1 MIETLTLADLC
12 RSAAPLT
19 LFPDDPVSQAVAAM
33 GERRLSSVVLVADGR
48 PVGIFT
54 ERDALGL
61 IARGDYLAGTRLGD
75 LMSPD
80 PLTAAP
86 HLNFVDGY
94 ALMAEHGFRHLV
106 LVDDQG
112 QLHGVLSETDFAR
125 ALGADEFLGPRTVA
139 DLMTR
144 TPATLPPDAT
154 VATALGLM
162 AERAISSVV
171 IVVAGQ
177 AVGILSERDAIRLTG
192 ADLDLRTTPL
202 ATLMSRPLH
211 TIGPD
216 RQAHEASV
224 SMQELG
230 IRRLVVEDAGGGLV
244 GILTRHD
251 LVKDIQS
258 IYLRLLRQVVAD
270 QGQALQDA
278 RAQLSEQSVLRTLLE
293 RSEHFGIV
301 AVDAG
306 HAVRFI
312 NGAALAALGLNAEG
326 ARSLPLPGLLAAAG
340 LATEGYAERLAALVG
355 AERLTLD
362 LIRPTGSDWRWL
374 RLVTSAI
381 RDGTGRCEGYLLSIQ
396 DLTQERADA
405 ERLRAIVDSSPAGI
419 GLGDMQGRLVL
430 ANPAFLT
437 MLGYQDHPQELLG
450 RHFSDFT
457 DTEDRP
463 RDAAEFA
470 RLLAGQVPSY
480 RLEKRYLRRD
490 GRLVRADVTVSAIRD
505 ATGRITAPLA
515 LVMDI
520 SDLRRAQ
527 ESLLEAQALT
537 HLGSWELDLSTNRLL
552 WSDEVYRIFGL
563 PPGSELTLEAFLNL
577 VHEDDR
583 ERVAAAYAHSVAT
596 AGDYDI
602 EHRVRRPDGRVR
614 WVRERGG
621 HTTDA
626 AGRVIRTL
634 GTVHDITEDHA
645 ARHQQRLINTLFEST
660 SEGILITDADN
671 RIVAVN
677 PAFTAI
683 TGYSAAEV
691 AGRNPRLLQSGRH
704 DAAFYRELWE
714 QLGLTGTWGGEVWN
728 RRKNGEVYPQWLII
742 NQVRGP
748 DGRVQQHL
756 AIFSDE
762 SAAQRS
768 AEAIEFLSHHDPLT
782 GLPNLTRL
790 RVRLTDALERASAGQ
805 HRLALLVLDLDRFQD
820 VIASHG
826 HLAGDEVL
834 KALAARLAA
843 AAQPADILA
852 RLAGDSFVIARALGA
867 DLEAVRIAQDLQQ
880 VVNQPLDVAG
890 LPNLTVTASIGVAV
904 YPEDGIGVTSL
915 LRNAESAL
923 KRAKEAGRNGIACY
937 RPEMTADARRRVQ
950 LESELRSAL
959 AEGEFRLFYQ
969 PIVCVATGAMVA
981 AEALIR
987 WQHPR
992 NWLLL
997 PAAFI
1002 DAVEHSD
1009 LIHPIGRWVL
1019 TQAVAQARDW
1029 QALARVR
1036 VSINVAG
1043 PQIASGE
1050 LARDLE
1056 AALDLVG
1063 LDPGLLEIE
1072 VLERFLL
1079 RDPDQALAE
1088 LQRVHDLGVAIALDD
1103 FGTGYSSL
1111 SYLKRLPVD
1120 YLKIDKSFIR
1130 HLVSDPGDSAIVR
1143 STITMAHNLGI
1154 QVIAE
1159 GVETADQL
1167 AYLDGA
1173 GCDLVQGYL
1182 LSRPVAP
1189 EVITEGLAGGRG
1201 LILAAT

>member
-1 MIETLTLADLC
+1 MIETLALADLC
-12 RSAAPLT
+12 RSATPLA
-19 LFPDDPVSQAVAAM
+19 LSPDDPVSRAVATM
-33 GERRLSSVVLVADGR
+33 GERWLSSVVLLTDGC

-61 IARGDYLAGTRLGD
+61 IARGDYCPETRLGD
-75 LMSPD
+75 LMSAN

-86 HLNFVDGY
+86 HLSFVEGY

-106 LVDDQG
+106 LVDAEG
-112 QLHGVLSETDFAR
+112 QLHGVLSETDFAH

-139 DLMTR
+139 DLMTC

-154 VATALGLM
+154 VSTALGLM
-162 AERAISSVV
+162 AERDISSVV

-177 AVGILSERDAIRLTG
+177 AVGILSERDAIRLIG

-216 RQAHEASV
+216 RQAHEASLK
-224 SMQELG
+224 MQELAV
-230 IRRLVVEDAGGGLV
+230 RRLVVEDAGGGLL

-258 IYLRLLRQVVAD
+258 VYLRLLRQVVAD
-270 QGQALQDA
+270 QGQALRDA
-278 RAQLSEQSVLRTLLE
+278 RRQLSEQSVLRTLLE

-312 NGAALAALGLNAEG
+312 NAAALESLGLAAEG
-326 ARSLPLPGLLAAAG
+326 VRSLPLPGLLAAAG
-340 LATEGYAERLAALVG
+340 LPIEGYAERLAALVG
-355 AERLTLD
+355 AERLTQD

-374 RLVTSAI
+374 RLIASAI
-381 RDGTGRCEGYLLSIQ
+381 RDEGGCCEGYLLSIQ

-430 ANPAFLT
+430 ANPALLA
-437 MLGYQDHPQELLG
+437 MLGYQDHPQELIG

-463 RDAAEFA
+463 REAAEFA
-470 RLLAGQVPSY
+470 RLLAGEVPSY

-520 SDLRRAQ
+520 SDLRHAQ

-537 HLGSWELDLSTNRLL
+537 HLGSWELDLSTDRLL

-563 PPGSELTLEAFLNL
+563 APAANLTLEAFLNL
-577 VHEDDR
+577 VHESDR
-583 ERVAAAYAHSVAT
+583 EWVAAAYAHSVAT
-596 AGDYDI
+596 ARGYDI
-602 EHRVRRPDGRVR
+602 EHRVRRPDGSVR

-626 AGRVIRTL
+626 TGRVIRTL

-677 PAFTAI
+677 PAFSTI
-683 TGYSAAEV
+683 TGYSAAEAV
-691 AGRNPRLLQSGRH
+691 GQNPRLLKSEHH
-704 DAAFYRELWE
+704 DAAFYRDLWK
-714 QLGLTGTWGGEVWN
+714 QLGLTGTWSGEVWN
-728 RRKNGEVYPQWLII
+728 RRKNGEVYPQWLVV

-762 SAAQRS
+762 SAAHRS
-768 AEAIEFLSHHDPLT
+768 AEEIEYLSHHDPLT
-782 GLPNLTRL
+782 GLPNLARL
-790 RVRLTDALERASAGQ
+790 RVRLTDALEHAGPGRQ
-805 HRLALLVLDLDRFQD
+805 RLALLVLDLDRFQD

-834 KALAARLAA
+834 KVVATRLAA
-843 AAQPADILA
+843 TAQPTDILA
-852 RLAGDSFVIARALGA
+852 RLAGDSFVIARTLAA
-867 DLEAVRIAQDLQQ
+867 DLQAVQIAQDLQQ
-880 VVNQPLDVAG
+880 IVNQPLDLVG
-890 LPNLTVTASIGVAV
+890 LPHLTITASLGVAV
-904 YPEDGIGVTSL
+904 YPEDGGGVTSL
-915 LRNAESAL
+915 LRNAEAAL

-937 RPEMTADARRRVQ
+937 RPEMTAAARRRVR
-950 LESELRSAL
+950 LESELRGAL

-969 PIVCVATGAMVA
+969 PIVAVATGAMVA

-992 NWLLL
+992 DWLLL

-1002 DAVEHSD
+1002 DTVEHSD

-1019 TQAVAQARDW
+1019 NQAVAQARDW

-1036 VSINVAG
+1036 VSINIAG
-1043 PQIASGE
+1043 PQIAAGD
-1050 LARDLE
+1050 LARNLA
-1056 AALDLVG
+1056 AALDQVG

-1072 VLERFLL
+1072 VLERCLL

-1088 LQRVHDLGVAIALDD
+1088 LNRVHDLGVTIALDD

-1120 YLKIDKSFIR
+1120 YLKIDKSFIA
-1130 HLVSDPGDSAIVR
+1130 HLMSDSGDAAIVR
-1143 STITMAHNLGI
+1143 STISMAHNLGI

-1167 AYLDGA
+1167 AYLAGA
-1173 GCDLVQGYL
+1173 GCDLVQGFL

-1189 EVITEGLAGGRG
+1189 EVITEGLASGRP
-1201 LILAAT
+1201 LILA